1 MYAITCRGNPA
12 QGVFTMLSDCSCVS
26 KISDGF
32 HTFYKWKDQKC
43 NVIELA
49 KKFKKYHALK
59 TSK

>member
-32 HTFYKWKDQKC
+32 HTFYKWKDQS
-43 NVIELA
+43 VM
-49 KKFKKYHALK
+49 
-59 TSK
+59 